1 MIKMLKRSS
10 KKYLRP
16 IKYSPMKKRENCMI
30 RQEWLKEWTIS
41 KMPTNFLETS
51 IQKSANRILT
61 IMRQNIDIVRKKN
74 KILLIFTISMSLQYI
89 FRNKGNM
96 KKLLETII
104 LSKNEDIPRFIE
116 FYDKQ
121 IEQGILTEYK
131 AYETSKNKIKTLRED
146 PEAQKIDMDSL
157 TRQIRQRP

>member
-1 MIKMLKRSS
+1 
-10 KKYLRP
+10 
-16 IKYSPMKKRENCMI
+16 
-30 RQEWLKEWTIS
+30 
-41 KMPTNFLETS
+41 
-51 IQKSANRILT
+51 
-61 IMRQNIDIVRKKN
+61 
-74 KILLIFTISMSLQYI
+74 
-89 FRNKGNM
+89 M

-121 IEQGILTEYK
+121 IEQGNLTEYK

>member
-1 MIKMLKRSS
+1 MIKMRKRSS
-10 KKYLRP
+10 KKYPRP
-16 IKYSPMKKRENCMI
+16 IKYSLMKRRENYTI
-30 RQEWLKEWTIS
+30 RLEWLKEWTIS

-51 IQKSANRILT
+51 IQKSANKILT
-61 IMRQNIDIVRKKN
+61 IMRQNIDLVRRKN

-121 IEQGILTEYK
+121 IEQGNLTEYK